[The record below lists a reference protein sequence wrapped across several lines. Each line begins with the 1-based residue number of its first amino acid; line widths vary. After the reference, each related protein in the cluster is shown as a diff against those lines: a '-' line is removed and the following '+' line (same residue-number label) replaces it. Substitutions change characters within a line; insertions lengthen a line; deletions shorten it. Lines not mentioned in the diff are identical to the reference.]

1 MNELKQCCP
10 LDSPEQTLSCLQ
22 FSYLNQNTDDIA
34 TLLKNG
40 TQHNLTKYR
49 AELAHS
55 LIIYDVFGEYIPLQ
69 ESDWIVQYN
78 TTDYMIYNDI
88 EFNEQFKLI

>member
-1 MNELKQCCP
+1 MNELKQCCQI
-10 LDSPEQTLSCLQ
+10 DSPEDELSCLQ

-49 AELAHS
+49 AELAHN
-55 LIIYDVFGEYIPLQ
+55 LIVYDTFGEFIPLQ
-69 ESDWIVQYN
+69 ESDWIVQHSP
-78 TTDYMIYNDI
+78 TDYMIYNDYD
-88 EFNEQFKLI
+88 FNEQFKLL